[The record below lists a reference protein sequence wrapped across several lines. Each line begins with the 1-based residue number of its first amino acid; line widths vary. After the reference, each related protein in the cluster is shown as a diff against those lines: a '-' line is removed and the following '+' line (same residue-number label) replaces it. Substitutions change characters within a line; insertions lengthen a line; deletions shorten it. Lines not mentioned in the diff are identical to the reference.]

1 MNFFRKRNKN
11 KIGNEISAKENSR
24 RNFLSKISASILG
37 VGLVAGAT
45 NVFGAKSK
53 TGFIYVKKNGDIIE
67 NYIPSGGTEA
77 YIGSIEMVG
86 FNFEPLGWEYCDG
99 QLLSIAAYN
108 SLFTLIGTTYGGNGT
123 TNFAVPDLRGRVPI
137 HFGQGPG
144 LSNYTIGQTGG
155 VENVTLTLPQIPA
168 HTHLIS
174 SSSAS
179 GNYGTPQ
186 NYFPARNADGIAS
199 YASSSDVQLNSNSI
213 GTGGSGIEHT
223 NLQPYMAISFVIAT
237 EGVYPVSS

>member
-1 MNFFRKRNKN
+1 
-11 KIGNEISAKENSR
+11 
-24 RNFLSKISASILG
+24 
-37 VGLVAGAT
+37 
-45 NVFGAKSK
+45 
-53 TGFIYVKKNGDIIE
+53 
-67 NYIPSGGTEA
+67 
-77 YIGSIEMVG
+77 MVG

-179 GNYGTPQ
+179 GNYGTPSEL
-186 NYFPARNADGIAS
+186 FPCKECRRYSFICIFFRCTIEFKFNRNRRFGD
-199 YASSSDVQLNSNSI
+199 
-213 GTGGSGIEHT
+213 
-223 NLQPYMAISFVIAT
+223 
-237 EGVYPVSS
+237 